1 MSKRGQGEGTIGKT
15 ADGRWQARITLPG
28 GKRKAYY
35 GKTRKE
41 AQEKM
46 TEALRD
52 RNKGV
57 LPPTGRQTL
66 GRFLAEWLTEWVKP
80 SRRPRT
86 YQSYEQM
93 IRCHVLPSP
102 LAGKLLT
109 QLTPQQL
116 QAFFNEKR
124 RAEDKPGLSPRSV
137 EYLHAIVRKA
147 LNHALSLGLVG
158 RNVALLVELPRA
170 VYDEV
175 TPLTPAQA
183 QAFLDVASGHRLYAV
198 YAVAV
203 AMGLRQGEALGL
215 RWEDVDLEA
224 GELVV
229 RKQLQR
235 IEGKLR
241 LVEVKTARSR
251 RQVSLPSVAVAALRE
266 HRTRQK
272 VERVRAGDLWE
283 DTGLVFTTEIGT
295 ALDKGNLT
303 RGFKCLLKQAGLPD
317 VRFHD
322 LRHTCASLL
331 RAQGLDHRLI
341 METLGHS
348 QIGITMSLYSHIYP
362 AARREAADKIDE
374 ILH

>member
-1 MSKRGQGEGTIGKT
+1 
-15 ADGRWQARITLPG
+15 
-28 GKRKAYY
+28 
-35 GKTRKE
+35 
-41 AQEKM
+41 
-46 TEALRD
+46 
-52 RNKGV
+52 
-57 LPPTGRQTL
+57 
-66 GRFLAEWLTEWVKP
+66 EWVKP